1 MDNRTIMEFEYKAS
15 TFEGKV
21 RQGKIIAR
29 DEKSAVAKIH
39 AQGLIPLSVFL
50 PGSGAKTSRTPKLSA
65 PAGGSD
71 LKKAFSRL
79 AAFKLGLGRKV
90 KTKDLIMF
98 SEHLSTM
105 LKAGITLNKCMVILA
120 DLTEN
125 KTFAKIIKDVHNQI
139 REGSSLYQALE
150 KHPAVFPG
158 VFVNMVRA
166 GESGGVL
173 DLVLKRV
180 SEFLTEIQE
189 LKDYLVSSMIY
200 PAILGFTAVG
210 SILVMLIVVVPR
222 FAEIFS
228 DMGVELPMATA
239 VMLAAGNFLQAYWWV
254 LIAFAGLCF
263 FMFRYF
269 ISTPG
274 GRDWW
279 DRFKLGI
286 PLVGPILLKV
296 EIARFSKTLGTLLAS
311 GVSILAAM
319 NIVKGVVVN
328 SSLKMSL
335 DQVYDDLKQGRMLS
349 GSLERHRV
357 FPSLAVNM
365 LGVGE
370 ESGNMPEM
378 LEKVGD
384 MYDKDLKGAIKS
396 FTSLFEPMVIL
407 VMGLV
412 IGAMVVSMLLAIFSL
427 NELGI

>member
-1 MDNRTIMEFEYKAS
+1 MEFQYKAT

-21 RQGKIIAR
+21 KEGKISAR
-29 DEKSAVAKIH
+29 DEKSAVARIH
-39 AQGLIPLSVFL
+39 AQGLIPLSVYL
-50 PGSGAKTSRTPKLSA
+50 PGEEKKAKVPRLNA
-65 PAGGSD
+65 PGQVRD
-71 LKKAFSRL
+71 LKKAFSGL
-79 AAFKLGLGRKV
+79 AALKLSLGKKV

-105 LKAGITLNKCMVILA
+105 LKAGITLNKCLTILA

-125 KTFAKIIKDVHNQI
+125 KAFARIIREVHDQI
-139 REGSSLYQALE
+139 REGSTLHQALE

-173 DLVLKRV
+173 DVVLQRI

-200 PAILGFTAVG
+200 PAILGFTAIA
-210 SILVMLIVVVPR
+210 SILIMLIIVVPR
-222 FAEIFS
+222 FAVIFS
-228 DMGVELPMATA
+228 DMGIDLPMATQ
-239 VMLAAGNFLQAYWWV
+239 VMLTIGNFLQAWWWA
-254 LIAFAGLCF
+254 LIIGAGLVF
-263 FMFRYF
+263 FIFRYY

-279 DRFKLGI
+279 DRFKLSM
-286 PLVGPILLKV
+286 PLIGPILLKV
-296 EIARFSKTLGTLLAS
+296 EIARFSKTLGTLLNS

-319 NIVKGVVVN
+319 HIVKGVVVN
-328 SSLKMSL
+328 NSLKLML
-335 DQVYDDLKQGRMLS
+335 DQVYNDLKQGRMLS
-349 GSLERHRV
+349 SSLDQHRV

-384 MYDKDLKGAIKS
+384 MYDKDLKAAIKS
-396 FTSLFEPMVIL
+396 FTALFEPMVIL

-412 IGAMVVSMLLAIFSL
+412 IGVMVVSMLLAIFSL